1 MLKVDVIEPKW
12 TVLNHQ
18 KWTSTLTDHSITPAH
33 GKPSQNLRKPTIE
46 NSYVSDVRYI
56 SSSVK
61 IYKGMSF
68 YLRILFGRFIWRSF
82 YLEIGIYYEESVYSI
97 LKILLFSPTPVAW
110 AVSVGI
116 FGRILWVSV
125 DEISWTRSCLAN
137 YYSLDFLKRDEKRI
151 LGMKGSYITTPRYLM
166 HTLVPSVKGRMIVR
180 RSDENSY

>member
-68 YLRILFGRFIWRSF
+68 YLRILFGRFTWRSF
-82 YLEIGIYYEESVYSI
+82 YLEVGIYYEESVYSI
-97 LKILLFSPTPVAW
+97 LKILFFSPFPVREF
-110 AVSVGI
+110 GRY
-116 FGRILWVSV
+116 GRILWVSL
-125 DEISWTRSCLAN
+125 DGFYGYRWTK
-137 YYSLDFLKRDEKRI
+137 SLGQGPASPIII
-151 LGMKGSYITTPRYLM
+151 L
-166 HTLVPSVKGRMIVR
+166 
-180 RSDENSY
+180 